1 MILSYVLTNFAACSR
16 WNEWPKIQKIGD
28 FNKFKNM
35 SNNEYI
41 ENKKRQMRRVISIA
55 TTLHYAVEDL
65 MSMMIAEDKEEDF
78 NLIDPDDEALYL
90 ELGFKADEIDA
101 FANMVSDAYKSIKK

>member
-1 MILSYVLTNFAACSR
+1 
-16 WNEWPKIQKIGD
+16 
-28 FNKFKNM
+28 
-35 SNNEYI
+35 
-41 ENKKRQMRRVISIA
+41 
-55 TTLHYAVEDL
+55 